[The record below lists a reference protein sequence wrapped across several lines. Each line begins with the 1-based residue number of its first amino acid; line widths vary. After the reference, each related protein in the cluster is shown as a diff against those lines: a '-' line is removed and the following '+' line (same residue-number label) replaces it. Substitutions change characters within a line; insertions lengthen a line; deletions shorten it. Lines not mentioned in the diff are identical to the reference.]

1 MAAARIKSGLQNALY
16 LGNLEAKRDWG
27 YAGDYVEGMWR
38 IVQRDEPDDYV
49 LATGETHS
57 VGEFCEEAF
66 GLLGLDWREFVK
78 HDPRYERPSEVDLLL
93 GDAAKARRVLDWQP
107 KVSFKELVRLMVE
120 ADMRVARQEL
130 AVQQAGGVLENAE

>member
-1 MAAARIKSGLQNALY
+1 M
-16 LGNLEAKRDWG
+16 
-27 YAGDYVEGMWR
+27 V
-38 IVQRDEPDDYV
+38 
-49 LATGETHS
+49 
-57 VGEFCEEAF
+57 
-66 GLLGLDWREFVK
+66 
-78 HDPRYERPSEVDLLL
+78 LLL